1 MGSWRREGPCEIEFS
16 VSGPP
21 PGWFQGLGPCLEN
34 KNTFSAVTRPLQPLR
49 GAAGEIFWTGHL
61 KSANISLKIEG
72 ESCVLAHPMES
83 DVAMHTCGSGNPQS
97 VTVRYTS
104 VTSVTPSLAL
114 GLWRIATGS

>member
-83 DVAMHTCGSGNPQS
+83 DVAMHTCLGSTIKGRVIHSLLPS
-97 VTVRYTS
+97 VTR
-104 VTSVTPSLAL
+104 PLRPL
-114 GLWRIATGS
+114 HPLLH